1 MRLIQDVSQVVSWN
15 IRCTVGSGGKD
26 CCPRIDGTGRV
37 SEELQA
43 SFETMQLAL
52 APEEALQVAVVA
64 AAVATAVATAQTQGA
79 VERVGVSQ
87 GRKQF

>member
-1 MRLIQDVSQVVSWN
+1 MEHQVH
-15 IRCTVGSGGKD
+15 CGGGGGARTAA
-26 CCPRIDGTGRV
+26 PAQMAPGWV

-52 APEEALQVAVVA
+52 APEKALQVAAAV
-64 AAVATAVATAQTQGA
+64 AAVATAVATAEATAQAQGA
-79 VERVGVSQ
+79 VEKVGVSQ